1 MGRYKNTLT
10 AITLSVM
17 VMGLSIAASAQWRD
31 SRGNDDDYYGNAGYN
46 RNLNSTINN
55 LESKSRRFVD
65 TLDRE
70 LDRSRYDGS
79 RREDQLNNLAK
90 RFKNAAENLAD
101 EYDNQRDYNKS
112 SDEARKVISL
122 GSQLNS
128 ALRSSRANRNS
139 RLQNDWRSIQQD
151 LRTLA
156 RAYNTNYN
164 NGRNNRNNRN
174 DTYNRNRNRN
184 RGTYNRNRNRNRNR
198 NQNGTYGRN
207 NANLRSTIVNLR
219 NRSAQFED
227 RIDRERKNNNGRYGR
242 RVSSNLENLSD
253 RFNDAVKDLENEY
266 DNGRD
271 YNDSYDEVR
280 KVLSLGEQ
288 VDREVSRSGAS
299 RSVKSDWNS
308 IERDLRTIARA
319 YNLSYRGN
327 NGSSTRI
334 GDIIRNFPF

>member
-1 MGRYKNTLT
+1 MGRYKNILT
-10 AITLSVM
+10 AFTLSVM

-31 SRGNDDDYYGNAGYN
+31 SRGNNDDYYGNARYN

-112 SDEARKVISL
+112 SDEARKVLSL

-128 ALRSSRANRNS
+128 ALRSSHANRNS

-151 LRTLA
+151 LRTLS

-164 NGRNNRNNRN
+164 NRRNNRN
-174 DTYNRNRNRN
+174 
-184 RGTYNRNRNRNRNR
+184 GTYNRNRNRNHRTNDRNRNRNR
-198 NQNGTYGRN
+198 NQRGTYGRN
-207 NANLRSTIVNLR
+207 NSNLRSTILNLR

-227 RIDRERKNNNGRYGR
+227 RIDREHDNNNGRYGR

-253 RFNDAVKDLENEY
+253 KFHDAVKDLENEY

-271 YNDSYDEVR
+271 YNNSHDEVR
-280 KVLSLGEQ
+280 KVLSLGER
-288 VDREVSRSGAS
+288 VDRELSRSGAS

-327 NGSSTRI
+327 NRNYSRI

>member
-1 MGRYKNTLT
+1 MGRYKNILT
-10 AITLSVM
+10 AFTLSVM
-17 VMGLSIAASAQWRD
+17 VMGLSIVASAQWRD
-31 SRGNDDDYYGNAGYN
+31 NRGNNGNNGNYGNAGYN

-55 LESKSRRFVD
+55 LESKSRRFED

-101 EYDNQRDYNKS
+101 EYNNRNDYNKS
-112 SDEARKVISL
+112 ADEVRTVLSL
-122 GSQLNS
+122 GSQLGN
-128 ALRSSRANRNS
+128 ALRGARTNRNS

-151 LRTLA
+151 LNTLS
-156 RAYNTNYN
+156 RAYNTGYN
-164 NGRNNRNNRN
+164 NGRNNRNDRNDRDDSYNQNRN
-174 DTYNRNRNRN
+174 TNRNQ
-184 RGTYNRNRNRNRNR
+184 RGTYN
-198 NQNGTYGRN
+198 GRN

-227 RIDRERKNNNGRYGR
+227 RIDRERRNNNGRYGR
-242 RVSSNLENLSD
+242 QVSGNLENLSD
-253 RFNDAVKDLENEY
+253 RFHDAVKDLEKEY
-266 DNGRD
+266 RNGRD
-271 YNDSYDEVR
+271 YNDSYNEVR

-288 VDREVSRSGAS
+288 VDREVSRSGVS
-299 RSVKSDWNS
+299 RSIRSDWNS
-308 IERDLRTIARA
+308 IERDLNTIARA

-327 NGSSTRI
+327 NGNYGRF